1 MQLKN
6 INATIRKKLRAKK
19 YPISR
24 QNGRIDVPKM
34 GKHVLPK
41 RVLPNWGHHVV
52 VPFFKLAAGLQH
64 VIANINVKIKKL
76 KAFENGLKAFQ
87 VSVYTR

>member
-1 MQLKN
+1 
-6 INATIRKKLRAKK
+6 
-19 YPISR
+19 
-24 QNGRIDVPKM
+24 
-34 GKHVLPK
+34 
-41 RVLPNWGHHVV
+41 LPNLGHPAV

-76 KAFENGLKAFQ
+76 KAFENGLNAFQ